1 MQLFLFR
8 NIFNKGV
15 TYKMKKSELKSI
27 IREMIQEELSK
38 MNEAAALQES
48 AEVVTEDVETITEE
62 VITEEMPAA
71 EATKEEPAEEPVAE
85 EPAETEAP
93 VEESVE
99 QPAEE
104 VAEEEVVEEAIDGPD
119 TRTSVGVVRN
129 KSLMDVASDVYNS
142 DEFHGAFAIDG
153 TVYGDE
159 VNAVVEDAIISAYP
173 AMEDDKFAAAVT
185 EVTKHL
191 SEFVAGE
198 DEVADADFYSDD
210 AFADLD
216 RIYKDHFDLEGN
228 AY

>member
-1 MQLFLFR
+1 
-8 NIFNKGV
+8 
-15 TYKMKKSELKSI
+15 MKKSELKSL

-38 MNEAAALQES
+38 MNESSTLQEG
-48 AEVVTEDVETITEE
+48 AETEAVTESVETITEE
-62 VITEEMPAA
+62 VLTEEMPAA
-71 EATKEEPAEEPVAE
+71 EAVKEEPAEEPAE
-85 EPAETEAP
+85 EPVESAVEEAP
-93 VEESVE
+93 VEEAVE
-99 QPAEE
+99 ESA
-104 VAEEEVVEEAIDGPD
+104 EVVEESCDKEDCVEEAVDGPD
-119 TRTSVGVVRN
+119 SRTSVGVVRN
-129 KSLMDVASDVYNS
+129 KSLMDVASDIYNS
-142 DEFHGAFAIDG
+142 GEFHGAFAIDG

-216 RIYKDHFDLEGN
+216 RIYKDHFDSEGN

>member
-1 MQLFLFR
+1 
-8 NIFNKGV
+8 
-15 TYKMKKSELKSI
+15 MKKSELKSI

-48 AEVVTEDVETITEE
+48 TEVVTEDVETITEE
-62 VITEEMPAA
+62 VVTEELPAA
-71 EATKEEPAEEPVAE
+71 EAVKEEPAE

-93 VEESVE
+93 VDEAIEE
-99 QPAEE
+99 PA
-104 VAEEEVVEEAIDGPD
+104 EVVEESCDKEGCVEEAVDGPD
-119 TRTSVGVVRN
+119 SRTSVGVVRN
-129 KSLMDVASDVYNS
+129 KSLMDVASDIYNS
-142 DEFHGAFAIDG
+142 GEFHGAFAIDG

-216 RIYKDHFDLEGN
+216 RIYKDHFDSEGN